1 MKCLLSFLFF
11 IWSSWTFGQHSF
23 TIKAVIVDSIL
34 GETIPFATIYNSS
47 QQTGTLSDFNGA
59 FILDQVQP
67 NDTITFSFIG
77 YEKAVLLANPT
88 TSYDT
93 IYLNPETQLI
103 DEVIVF
109 ANNPFLYELLAK
121 ARKTQQNQEERSKAY
136 FELESFHAD
145 KQLELFQGYYN
156 GSFVGYNVAK
166 LEMKNGRFALAPL
179 SKRIFASTES
189 SKALC
194 MHNMMQANTFF
205 PKSPFEFNKQKLIK
219 HYKLSLHAKY
229 INEAKRSVYLIQFE
243 PRKEKEA
250 YFSGM
255 VWIDSL
261 SNAILKTELTISNA
275 QVHPFSAIWST
286 HTLDTVNLEI
296 TKSYS
301 LEDSKVRLNTV
312 HFNYDL
318 VYKSLQD
325 SALDISTRAVLYAY
339 NYDEVFTLPFF
350 AFPNTS
356 NADYRRIQL
365 LPSDSL
371 FWLCS
376 NEFKLENN
384 AAKNAFIQNEATIN
398 AHDLF
403 RTDTIFEKN
412 FFENPF
418 VSWNG
423 NRILLKGLSADSS
436 NYYDARG
443 TIAKDRYHLKVQL
456 FVDVNEVCD
465 SVQVITKTIFDP
477 YESFY
482 HFETTK
488 ESQVFLNIY
497 FDLMEIERRKLAL
510 ALESVKYDRELIREV
525 YQNAVKRAD
534 QISNVYFKEVQRGA
548 NKEALLKW
556 NNYVLQE
563 LHIDNIKLF
572 ALEMK

>member
-1 MKCLLSFLFF
+1 M
-11 IWSSWTFGQHSF
+11 WSSWTFGQHSF
-23 TIKAVIVDSIL
+23 AIKAVIVDSIL

-67 NDTITFSFIG
+67 NDTITFSLIG
-77 YEKAVLLANPT
+77 YEKAVMLANPKAV
-88 TSYDT
+88 YDT

-103 DEVIVF
+103 DEVVVF
-109 ANNPFLYELLAK
+109 ANNPFLYELLAQ
-121 ARKTQQNQEERSKAY
+121 ARKTQKPKKERSKAY

-156 GSFVGYNVAK
+156 GTFEGYNVTD

-229 INEAKRSVYLIQFE
+229 INEAKRSVYVIQFE

-250 YFSGM
+250 YFSGK

-296 TKSYS
+296 TKTYD
-301 LEDSKVRLNTV
+301 LEKSGSRLNTIY
-312 HFNYDL
+312 FNYDL

-325 SALDISTRAVLYAY
+325 SALHISTRAVLYAY
-339 NYDEVFTLPFF
+339 NYNEVFLLPFF
-350 AFPNTS
+350 EFPNTS

-365 LPSDSL
+365 LPDNKL
-371 FWLCS
+371 FWICS
-376 NEFKLENN
+376 DEFKLENN

-403 RTDTIFEKN
+403 RTDTIFKKN
-412 FFENPF
+412 FFENPY
-418 VSWNG
+418 VTWNG
-423 NRILLKGLSADSS
+423 NRILIKGLTADSS

-443 TIAKDRYHLKVQL
+443 TIHKERYQFKVQL
-456 FVDVNEVCD
+456 FVDVNQVCD
-465 SVQVITKTIFDP
+465 SVQIVSKTIFDP
-477 YESFY
+477 NESFY

-497 FDLMEIERRKLAL
+497 FDLIEIERRKLAV
-510 ALESVKYDRELIREV
+510 ALEQVKTDPERIKGV
-525 YQNAVKRAD
+525 YSNAVNRAD
-534 QISNVYFKEVQRGA
+534 QLSDVYFKEVQRGA